1 MKGSSFSI
9 PKIEF
14 ERRLE
19 IIRKKLRESGYDAL
33 LAISGYAERDGNVCY
48 LCGHKNAFPSSGRS
62 DVVSGLGYSAFLVPV
77 EGQTILI
84 SPLGYRADKVVGVD
98 RAKVDTNFDRDLVS
112 ALSESHLDRGKLALA
127 GSDIMPAVYVN
138 ELNRVFP
145 ELSLRFVDD
154 FVAEQR
160 MIKSENELKL
170 IREASKVADKAVRV
184 ALESIG
190 PGLTESAIGSVARKA
205 AMEAGADYVVRDRIQ
220 SGPEIGTLRWPFAS
234 QRKVRKGELVSIDFV
249 GWVKAY
255 GFDILRMGCVG
266 RPSTEQRMLIE
277 RAGEATKA
285 MSESLSDGCSIE
297 ASMEQLKRFER
308 NRMRIEPFGHAIGL
322 EIVENPYLLRSVR
335 GTVKKNMVFCV
346 EPVIRTAKG
355 WASIEN
361 EIVVTDSKPEVLTKL
376 PVDFWD

>member
-1 MKGSSFSI
+1 MKGPSFSI

-48 LCGHKNAFPSSGRS
+48 LCGHKNAFPYSGRS

-98 RAKVDTNFDRDLVS
+98 RAKMGTNFDRDLVS

-322 EIVENPYLLRSVR
+322 EIVENPYLLPSVR

-376 PVDFWD
+376 PVDFWE

>member
-1 MKGSSFSI
+1 MKGPSFSI

-48 LCGHKNAFPSSGRS
+48 LCGHKNAFPYSGRS

-98 RAKVDTNFDRDLVS
+98 RAKMGTNFDRDLVS

-322 EIVENPYLLRSVR
+322 EIVENPYLLPSVR